1 MEKNS
6 HKPGPSSLQRPI
18 PATIATVIR
27 DGNVLL
33 VRRKNP
39 PDAQFWGF
47 PGGKI
52 DFGETIESAAIR
64 ELYEETGIQ
73 AHAVNTF
80 TAVDVFGRDDSGQI
94 QQHFVLIA
102 VLCRWIVGEPVAG
115 DDALDARWIPIRSL
129 ENHDLALSL
138 GVVEVAHLANKLES
152 QTL

>member
-64 ELYEETGIQ
+64 E
-73 AHAVNTF
+73 
-80 TAVDVFGRDDSGQI
+80 DSGQI

-102 VLCRWIVGEPVAG
+102 VLCRWIAGEPVAG